1 MLSPILETV
10 ADDADVDLVTI
21 DTDEHTSL
29 AQSYQVRAA
38 RPTHSKH
45 IVLINMPNEQ
55 VSALPTVV
63 AFRGG
68 EPVKRFVGVLP
79 EGGVRKFLKEV

>member
-1 MLSPILETV
+1 MLSPILKTV
-10 ADDADVDLVTI
+10 ADDADIDLVTI
-21 DTDEHTSL
+21 DTDEHSSL
-29 AQSYQVRAA
+29 AQSY
-38 RPTHSKH
+38 
-45 IVLINMPNEQ
+45 Q

-79 EGGVRKFLKEV
+79 ESGVRKFLKEV